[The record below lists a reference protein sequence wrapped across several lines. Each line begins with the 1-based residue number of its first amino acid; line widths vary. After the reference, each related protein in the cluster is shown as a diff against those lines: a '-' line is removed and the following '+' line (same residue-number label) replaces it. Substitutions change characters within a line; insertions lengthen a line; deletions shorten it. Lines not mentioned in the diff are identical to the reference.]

1 MKIIVSHLAVSSF
14 YLDCMS
20 ISLVDSSDSAGKL
33 HCHSVKGEA
42 SSCGFFTGLWK
53 NRLLSL
59 LLHCLIFSLP
69 VHIPQ
74 IIPFSLLRVL
84 WYFPCTC
91 PTCHLTSTCSLTLG
105 FPTWS
110 QGGCS
115 LSLWKPCFSISLS
128 KSFLLSL
135 SHYWPRIFL
144 ATLSLS
150 LKSG

>member
-53 NRLLSL
+53 SRLLSL

-115 LSLWKPCFSISLS
+115 LSLWKPCFLF
-128 KSFLLSL
+128 SFLNLFSFPFL
-135 SHYWPRIFL
+135 TTDLEFSWP
-144 ATLSLS
+144 
-150 LKSG
+150 